1 MSQHR
6 TAAEASRE
14 RILAAA
20 TELFAE
26 HGYDGATTRTIAVTA
41 GLNVATVAYHVGSK
55 ADLYREV
62 MRRAHEAE
70 RAAVDAALTEFAGTA
85 PDHPARAAAEFA
97 DRYLDFCLEQPHVP
111 ALWMRRWMADAAEF
125 ADLEERYA
133 RPLLEAVR
141 DRLVAALPQ
150 LTPDRAE
157 LAVWTVLW
165 TTHGFCRSMIR
176 AQVPRFRAHLRAL
189 VLRELGLGELGPG
202 ELGPGERGLRELG
215 PGGGAL

>member
-1 MSQHR
+1 MSQPL

-20 TELFAE
+20 TALFAE
-26 HGYDGATTRTIAVTA
+26 HGYDGTTTRTIAGAA
-41 GLNVATVAYHVGSK
+41 GLNVATVAYHVGTK

-70 RAAVDAALTEFAGTA
+70 RAAVTAALAGFAAAA
-85 PDHPARAAAEFA
+85 PDDPARAAAEFA
-97 DRYLDFCLEQPHVP
+97 DRYLDFCLDQPQVP

-133 RPLLEAVR
+133 RPLLDAVR
-141 DRLVAALPQ
+141 DGLRAALPR

-189 VLRELGLGELGPG
+189 VVRELGLGEPI
-202 ELGPGERGLRELG
+202 
-215 PGGGAL
+215 

>member
-14 RILAAA
+14 RILTAA
-20 TELFAE
+20 TALFAE
-26 HGYDGATTRTIAVTA
+26 HGYDGTTTRTIAGAA
-41 GLNVATVAYHVGSK
+41 GLNVATVAYHVGTK

-62 MRRAHEAE
+62 MRRAHQAE
-70 RAAVDAALTEFAGTA
+70 RAAVDAALAEFAVAA
-85 PDHPARAAAEFA
+85 PDDPARAAARFA

-133 RPLLEAVR
+133 RPLLEAVAGE
-141 DRLVAALPQ
+141 LSSALPQ
-150 LTPDRAE
+150 LGRDRVE
-157 LAVWTVLW
+157 FAVWTVLW

-176 AQVPRFRAHLRAL
+176 AQVPRFRTHLRAL
-189 VLRELGLGELGPG
+189 VLRELGLD
-202 ELGPGERGLRELG
+202 
-215 PGGGAL
+215 GAI

>member
-6 TAAEASRE
+6 TAADASRE
-14 RILAAA
+14 RILAVA
-20 TELFAE
+20 TDLFAE
-26 HGYDGATTRTIAVTA
+26 HGYDGTTTRTIARDT
-41 GLNVATVAYHVGSK
+41 GLSMATVAYHVGTK

-62 MRRAHEAE
+62 MLRAHQAE
-70 RAAVDAALTEFAGTA
+70 RAAVDAALAEFARTA
-85 PDHPARAAAEFA
+85 PAEPARAAARFA

-133 RPLLEAVR
+133 RPLLDAVR
-141 DRLVAALPQ
+141 IELAAAIPQ
-150 LTPDRAE
+150 LTADRAE

-176 AQVPRFRAHLRAL
+176 AQVPRFRTHLRAL
-189 VLRELGLGELGPG
+189 VQRELGLD
-202 ELGPGERGLRELG
+202 
-215 PGGGAL
+215 GGAW

>member
-14 RILAAA
+14 RILTAA
-20 TELFAE
+20 TALFAE
-26 HGYDGATTRTIAVTA
+26 HGYDGTTTRTIAGAA
-41 GLNVATVAYHVGSK
+41 GLNVATVAYHVGTK

-62 MRRAHEAE
+62 MRRAHQAE
-70 RAAVDAALTEFAGTA
+70 RAAVDAALAEFAVAA
-85 PDHPARAAAEFA
+85 PDDPARAAARFA

-133 RPLLEAVR
+133 RPLLESVAGE
-141 DRLVAALPQ
+141 LAAALPQ
-150 LTPDRAE
+150 LGRDRVE
-157 LAVWTVLW
+157 FAVWTVLW

-176 AQVPRFRAHLRAL
+176 AQVPRFRTHLRAL
-189 VLRELGLGELGPG
+189 VLRELGLE
-202 ELGPGERGLRELG
+202 
-215 PGGGAL
+215 GAI